1 MILQK
6 AFQPSTIK
14 TDLESESKDEL
25 FEELVDLLAGVYPP
39 QLTFPRREAL
49 EALSRREAKM
59 STGICKGIALPHA
72 TVDGLDS
79 MKGAIGISKKGIDY
93 DALDGHPVYLTFLLL
108 TPPGDAESHLQALQR
123 LAALIEDKVVVQKL
137 SSATTP
143 EAAFSII
150 KEFEH
155 NDIG

>member
-25 FEELVDLLAGVYPP
+25 FEELVDLLANTYPP
-39 QLTFPRREAL
+39 QSAFPRQEIL

-79 MKGAIGISKKGIDY
+79 LKGAIGISKKGIDY
-93 DALDGHPVYLTFLLL
+93 DALDGHPVYLVFLLL
-108 TPPGDAESHLQALQR
+108 TPPSDTEVHLQALQR
-123 LAALIEDKVVVQKL
+123 LAALIEDKATVQKL
-137 SSATTP
+137 SSAATP

-150 KEFEH
+150 KEFER

>member
-39 QLTFPRREAL
+39 RLTFPRREAL

-93 DALDGHPVYLTFLLL
+93 DALDGYPVYLTFLLL

>member
-25 FEELVDLLAGVYPP
+25 FEELVDLLVGVYPP
-39 QLTFPRREAL
+39 QLTFPRREAI

-79 MKGAIGISKKGIDY
+79 MKGAIGISKKGVDY

-137 SSATTP
+137 SSAATP

-150 KEFEH
+150 KEFER

>member
-137 SSATTP
+137 SSAATP